1 MPNWVMNEL
10 TCIFQTSE
18 ELQSFK
24 NKVDEKNLYN
34 SFFPMPVILK
44 DTQSPNINVDKLI
57 LEFNKQTNSKAI
69 GLTEIIKANHHWFSA
84 QAEQALKN
92 QQAHIE
98 TGYYDWYQWSL
109 DNWGVKWDASNVQAK
124 ELSDFNTVIYTF
136 DSPWGCPEHFVI
148 ELSKLYPDAC
158 FEMVSGSIEN
168 DTHYEFTCVDGKY
181 EETCSYETFREA
193 VEDGKWGGMSE
204 WAELFE
210 ESEEIDS

>member
-1 MPNWVMNEL
+1 MNEL

-18 ELQSFK
+18 ALQSFK
-24 NKVDEKNLYN
+24 SKVDEENFYN
-34 SFFPMPVILK
+34 SFFPMPEILQG
-44 DTQSPNINVDKLI
+44 TQSPNVNVDKLI
-57 LEFNKQTNSKAI
+57 LECNKEGHNFKTLQ
-69 GLTEIIKANHHWFSA
+69 EIIDANHKWFSGM
-84 QAEQALKN
+84 AEQALKN
-92 QQAHIE
+92 QQAYIE
-98 TGYYDWYQWSL
+98 TGYYEWYQWCL
-109 DNWGVKWDASNVQAK
+109 DNWGVKWDASALK
-124 ELSDFNTVIYTF
+124 SKDLSDFNTVIYTF

-148 ELSKLYPDAC
+148 ELSKLYPNAC

-204 WAELFE
+204 WAYLLE